1 MIQSRRQAHF
11 FSSVVLVCLL
21 PIILIAGILGRP
33 KTPSSA
39 DSQLFE
45 QGGFIPAS
53 NSETSPLA
61 SEELV
66 AAGVTIK
73 ARTLQQQNQLI
84 LELEPTSTLLFPDLL
99 LYWHGGKET
108 PTDLSA
114 SSILLGSFSGTSRR
128 RFPLIQE
135 MQDQEGYLILYSM
148 GEKKLVATLP
158 FPTSIT
164 QKPN

>member
-21 PIILIAGILGRP
+21 PIILLAGIIGRP
-33 KTPSSA
+33 TTPSVG
-39 DSQLFE
+39 DSKLFE
-45 QGGFIPAS
+45 QEGFAPPGD
-53 NSETSPLA
+53 SEASPLA
-61 SEELV
+61 SEELIV
-66 AAGVTIK
+66 AGVTIK
-73 ARTLQQQNQLI
+73 ARTVQQQNRLI
-84 LELEPTSTLLFPDLL
+84 LELEPTSNLLFPDLL
-99 LYWHGGKET
+99 LYWQGVEEP

-128 RFPLIQE
+128 RFPIIQE
-135 MQDQEGYLILYSM
+135 MEDQGGYLILYSM